1 MAKNDGGTDKAQEQ
15 KPVRSGGMKQLLL
28 AGAILAGLMIGS
40 ASAAVVAASILI
52 KPQTPVKA
60 ADTGEGDTAE
70 QVSVEKKA
78 EPAPAGEKGKTG
90 SAAAEDKPTFTFEE
104 PLIVNVKDTSL
115 RRFLRCR
122 PVFIM
127 ADKKAQERIAS
138 LEVELR
144 DLLIPLLK
152 SKTMDQLDETNI
164 TQDISRQIM
173 DAVNVKLHME
183 KQLVDVKIPEFVV
196 Q

>member
-122 PVFIM
+122 HFPSS
-127 ADKKAQERIAS
+127 R
-138 LEVELR
+138 
-144 DLLIPLLK
+144 LI
-152 SKTMDQLDETNI
+152 
-164 TQDISRQIM
+164 R
-173 DAVNVKLHME
+173 
-183 KQLVDVKIPEFVV
+183 
-196 Q
+196 